1 MRIHY
6 LQHMPFEDLGN
17 IASWAMGRGHRL
29 SRTLLYE
36 GESLPAVSDF
46 DWLVI
51 LGGVMNVYEHDRH
64 PWLVPEKEFIAEAIE
79 RGKIVLG
86 VCLGAQLI
94 SDVLG
99 GKVTRN
105 AEREIGWFPVWLTRE
120 NNGSS
125 LFRGFPERFTP
136 FHWHGDR
143 FSIPPGAVHLAG
155 SEACDNQAFQ
165 FGDRVLGIQ
174 FHLDYTPEGIETMI
188 RNCADELTDGP
199 FVQSPE
205 QMRCAPG
212 HFPTVQALLNG
223 LLGAMDSTLK
233 RNE

>member
-17 IASWAMGRGHRL
+17 IAPWAIGRGHTL
-29 SRTLLYE
+29 GRTLLHA
-36 GESLPAVSDF
+36 GESLPAADDF
-46 DWLVI
+46 DWLII
-51 LGGVMNVYEHDRH
+51 LGGVMNIYEQDRH
-64 PWLVPEKEFIAEAIE
+64 PWLVAEKEFIAQAIAG
-79 RGKIVLG
+79 GKIVLG

-99 GKVTRN
+99 GEVRRN
-105 AEREIGWFPVWLTRE
+105 AEREIGWFPVSLTPE
-120 NNGSS
+120 QKGSS
-125 LFRGFPERFTP
+125 FFHGFPERFTP

-165 FGDRVLGIQ
+165 FGDRVLGMQ

-199 FVQSPE
+199 FVQTPE
-205 QMRCAPG
+205 QMRSVSG
-212 HFPTVQALLNG
+212 HFPTVQALLND
-223 LLGAMDSTLK
+223 LLDAMDSAG
-233 RNE
+233 ESSV